1 MFYHRFNE
9 EMIESLFGYTGDKNK
24 NDGRKRSMSSDSTD
38 QIIQIID
45 RRKAQNLSIILRA
58 LNLTTEEVVDA
69 LREGLS
75 ISLKNFQKDSTH
87 RIIGVHCFKRL

>member
-9 EMIESLFGYTGDKNK
+9 AMMESLFGYTGDKK
-24 NDGRKRSMSSDSTD
+24 KAEGRKSSSAESTG
-38 QIIQIID
+38 QGIQIID

-69 LREGLS
+69 LEEGLP
-75 ISLKNFQKDSTH
+75 ISSKNFQNDRAYH
-87 RIIGVHCFKRL
+87 II